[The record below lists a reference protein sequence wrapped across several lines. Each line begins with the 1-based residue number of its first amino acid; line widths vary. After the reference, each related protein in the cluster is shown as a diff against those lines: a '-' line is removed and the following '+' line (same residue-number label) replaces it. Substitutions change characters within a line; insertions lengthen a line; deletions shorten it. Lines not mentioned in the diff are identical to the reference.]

1 MRSGSSV
8 TIRPPQATHVTV
20 DPSRSAPFGVLSS
33 SALVPLG
40 DAASCAKARP
50 LKRVADLGEQVERL
64 KFKWEEVLQQQSLR
78 TRVAEGAHLGRR
90 LFWRP

>member
-8 TIRPPQATHVTV
+8 TIRPPQVTHVTV
-20 DPSRSAPFGVLSS
+20 DPSHSAPFGVLSS

-40 DAASCAKARP
+40 DAASCAKARL
-50 LKRVADLGEQVERL
+50 LKRVADLGEQVERV
-64 KFKWEEVLQQQSLR
+64 KFKWEKVLQQQSLR
-78 TRVAEGAHLGRR
+78 TRVAEGAHLGPR